1 MTKADSKKK
10 KNANTNNPR
19 NFTDKIIRINKS
31 SEKLLILNKHLNAIA
46 MTTN

>member
-1 MTKADSKKK
+1 MTKEADRK

-31 SEKLLILNKHLNAIA
+31 SEKLLILNKHLNATA
-46 MTTN
+46 VTTN